1 MKCAHV
7 WFGSGAKGRIT
18 SCRNNTRPQGDLV
31 FLLSMSRFICSIFI
45 FVFST
50 VLGIGQEHHFESY
63 TSYAGLSALSS
74 GHGVVVGDFDGD
86 GFEDMFIPGTS
97 QPNMLLKNMGDSTF
111 QNVISGSGIAV
122 QGFSYTAVWA
132 DIDNDHDLDLFVGN
146 LSNQFFSFS
155 NQLYLNDGTGQF
167 TDYTFEAGLGSFV
180 ATRSIL
186 AADIDNDGYTD
197 FYVCNSGGQN
207 ILWKN
212 NGDLT
217 FSDVT
222 LSSGTSDPLISMGAI
237 FFDYDNDGDQ
247 DLYVTHDANQANLLF
262 RNNGI
267 GQFTNVSAV
276 SGTGLAAMGMGVDVA
291 DINHD
296 GWFDIYVTNL
306 GLSFLFLNNQ
316 DGTFSEEAVSRGVT
330 NGGMGWG
337 CFFLDQDND
346 TDQDLYVVNQYSF
359 APVTNKL
366 YDNDGAG
373 NFIDLAAGTLLQS
386 TNNGF
391 GGAWLDVDNNGY
403 QDIVIANTGDTL
415 IELFLNATQ
424 ENHWASFEL
433 IGTVSARDAFGTR
446 VNLYAD
452 GEQFITEKKSAS
464 SYSAQSSHRVH
475 FGLGSA
481 PQIDSVH
488 VVFPS
493 GIEHWLYNLPVDRL
507 YTVMEDVTT
516 EVIDCIPSASFELS
530 FSEEGELILMGEGDE
545 DIETWTYTMSDGGSL
560 MGPAGSYLFTET
572 GEQEVCL
579 TVQNSC
585 SYATYC
591 QSIEIECPLP
601 EVSFEYVSDGYYVNL
616 AAMTW
621 LSDATSWN
629 LGDGLG
635 SVDSL
640 IGYTYEEEGIY
651 EICLTAFN
659 DCGSSEYCVSVE
671 IVCPSPTAQFEYISS
686 GLQVQFTDISLN
698 TDSVL
703 WNLDD
708 GTESSSISFEHN
720 FEQEGL
726 YIVCLTAFN
735 ACGIETL
742 CDSLEL
748 MDLVNSITSLSSS
761 LKLNLFPNPATSQ
774 VFIHVEGIQLEE
786 ISLISMQGKV
796 IRPSWNLSNEILSL
810 DLSALAEGEYLI
822 VLRTSDQRF
831 IEELLIQH

>member
-1 MKCAHV
+1 
-7 WFGSGAKGRIT
+7 
-18 SCRNNTRPQGDLV
+18 
-31 FLLSMSRFICSIFI
+31 MSRFFCSISILF
-45 FVFST
+45 FCT
-50 VLGIGQEHHFESY
+50 VLGIGQEHHFENYS
-63 TSYAGLSALSS
+63 SFAGLSALSS

-86 GFEDMFIPGTS
+86 GFEDLFIPGTS
-97 QPNMLLKNMGDSTF
+97 QPNMLLRNMGDSTF

-122 QGFSYTAVWA
+122 QGFAYTAVWA
-132 DIDNDHDLDLFVGN
+132 DVDNDHDLDLFVGN

-155 NQLYLNDGTGQF
+155 NRLYLNDGTGQF
-167 TDYTFEAGLGSFV
+167 TDYTFESGLGSFV

-186 AADIDNDGYTD
+186 AADVDNDGYTD
-197 FYVCNSGGQN
+197 FYVCNTGGQN

-222 LSSGTSDPLISMGAI
+222 FSSGTSDPLISMGAI

-262 RNNGI
+262 RNNGT
-267 GQFTNVSAV
+267 GQFTNVSVA
-276 SGTGLAAMGMGVDVA
+276 SGTGLSAMGMGVDVA
-291 DINHD
+291 DINQD

-306 GLSFLFLNNQ
+306 GPSFLFLNNQ
-316 DGTFSEEAVSRGVT
+316 DGTFSEEAASRGVT

-346 TDQDLYVVNQYSF
+346 TDQDLYVVNQYNF

-373 NFIDLAAGTLLQS
+373 NYTDLAAGTLLQS

-403 QDIVIANTGDTL
+403 QDIVIANTGDTK
-415 IELFLNATQ
+415 IELYLNATQ
-424 ENHWASFEL
+424 ENHWTSFEL

-446 VNLYAD
+446 VNLYID
-452 GEQFITEKKSAS
+452 GEPFIAEKRSAS

-481 PQIDSVH
+481 TQIDSVH

-493 GIEHWLYNLPVDRL
+493 GIEHWLYELPVDRM
-507 YTVMEDVTT
+507 YTVIEDVTT
-516 EVIDCIPSASFELS
+516 EIIDCIPSASFELS
-530 FSEEGELILMGEGDE
+530 FSDEGELMILGQGDQ
-545 DIETWTYTMSDGGSL
+545 DIETWTYAMSDGGSL
-560 MGPAGSYLFTET
+560 LGPSGTYLFTET

-585 SYATYC
+585 SYAVFC
-591 QSIEIECPLP
+591 QSIDIACPLP
-601 EVSFEYVSDGYYVNL
+601 EVSFEYFSDGYNVSL
-616 AAMTW
+616 DAMTW
-621 LSDATSWN
+621 LADSLSWN

-635 SVDSL
+635 TQDSL
-640 IGYTYEEEGIY
+640 SSYTYEEEGIY

-659 DCGSSEYCVSVE
+659 ACGFNEYCVSVE
-671 IVCPSPTAQFEYISS
+671 ITCPSPTPQFEYTIN
-686 GLQVQFTDISLN
+686 GLQVIYTDTSLN
-698 TDSVL
+698 SDSVL

-708 GTESSSISFEHN
+708 GTQSSLTSFTHDY
-720 FEQEGL
+720 EQEGL

-735 ACGIETL
+735 ACGMETQ

-748 MDLVNSITSLSSS
+748 MDLVNSITSLSSAP
-761 LKLNLFPNPATSQ
+761 KLNLFPNPADAHL
-774 VFIHVEGIQLEE
+774 FIQVEGLQLEE
-786 ISLISMQGKV
+786 VYLISMQGKV
-796 IRPSWNLSNEILSL
+796 IRASWNLSNEILSL
-810 DLSALAEGEYLI
+810 DISAVAEGKYLI

-831 IEELLIQH
+831 IEELIIQH